1 MSKKEIG
8 IKPLGARVVI
18 QPIEEDNRT
27 DSGLYIPDTAKEKP
41 QTGLVIEIGDNTE
54 DVTITVKAGD
64 KVLFPK
70 YTGTEIKFGSEDY
83 IIMDF
88 EKVLAVLAK

>member
-1 MSKKEIG
+1 MSKKSLG

-18 QPIEEDNRT
+18 QPIEEENRT

-41 QTGLVIEIGDNTE
+41 QTGQVVAVGEGTDEI
-54 DVTITVKAGD
+54 TITVKEGD

-70 YTGTEIKFGSEDY
+70 YTGTEIKLGGETY
-83 IIMDF
+83 MIMDF
-88 EKVLAVLAK
+88 DKVLAVLE

>member
-1 MSKKEIG
+1 MSKKDIG
-8 IKPLGARVVI
+8 IKPLAARVVI
-18 QPIEEDNRT
+18 QPIDEESRT

-41 QTGLVIEIGDNTE
+41 QTGVVVAIGEGTEEIS
-54 DVTITVKAGD
+54 ITVKVGE

-70 YTGTEIKFGSEDY
+70 YTGTEIKLGNEEY

-88 EKVLAVLAK
+88 EKVLAVLS

>member
-1 MSKKEIG
+1 MAKKEIG

-18 QPIEEDNRT
+18 QPVEEDNRT

-41 QTGLVIEIGDNTE
+41 QTGVVVAVGESTE
-54 DVTITVKAGD
+54 DVKITVKVGD

-70 YTGTEIKFGSEDY
+70 YTGTEIKLGGEDY
-83 IIMDF
+83 NIMDF
-88 EKVLAVLAK
+88 EKVLAVLD

>member
-1 MSKKEIG
+1 MAKKDFG

-18 QPIEEDNRT
+18 QPLEEENRT

-41 QTGLVIEIGDNTE
+41 QTGQVVAVGENTE
-54 DVTITVKAGD
+54 DVTITVKEGD

-70 YTGTEIKFGSEDY
+70 YTGTEIKFANEDY

-88 EKVLAVLAK
+88 EKVLAVIS

>member
-1 MSKKEIG
+1 MAKKEFG

-18 QPIEEDNRT
+18 QPVEEENRT

-41 QTGLVIEIGDNTE
+41 QTGIVVAVGEGSE
-54 DVTITVKAGD
+54 DVKITVKVGD

-70 YTGTEIKFGSEDY
+70 YTGTEIKLGGEDY
-83 IIMDF
+83 NIMDF
-88 EKVLAVLAK
+88 EKVLAVLD

>member
-1 MSKKEIG
+1 MSKKSLG

-18 QPIEEDNRT
+18 QPIEEESRT

-41 QTGLVIEIGDNTE
+41 QTGQVVAVGEGTDE
-54 DVTITVKAGD
+54 VTITVKEGD

-70 YTGTEIKFGSEDY
+70 YTGTEIKLGGETY
-83 IIMDF
+83 MIMDF
-88 EKVLAVLAK
+88 DKVLAVLE

>member
-1 MSKKEIG
+1 MSKKELG
-8 IKPLGARVVI
+8 IKPLGPRVVI
-18 QPIEEDNRT
+18 QPVEEDSRT

-41 QTGLVIEIGDNTE
+41 QTGLVVAVGESTE
-54 DVTITVKAGD
+54 DVTISVKVGD

-70 YTGTEIKFGSEDY
+70 YSGTEIKLGKEEY

-88 EKVLAVLAK
+88 EKVLAVLA

>member
-1 MSKKEIG
+1 MSKKDIG
-8 IKPLGARVVI
+8 IKPLGERVVI
-18 QPIEEDNRT
+18 QPLEEESRT

-41 QTGLVIEIGDNTE
+41 QTGTVVAIGEGTE
-54 DVTITVKAGD
+54 DTPITVKVGE

-70 YTGTEIKFGSEDY
+70 YTGTEIKLGNDEF

-88 EKVLAVLAK
+88 EKVLAVLK

>member
-1 MSKKEIG
+1 MSKKNLG

-18 QPIEEDNRT
+18 QPIEEENRT

-41 QTGLVIEIGDNTE
+41 QTGLVVAVGEGTEEI
-54 DVTITVKAGD
+54 TISVKEGD

-70 YTGTEIKFGSEDY
+70 YTGTEIKMGGETY
-83 IIMDF
+83 MIMDF
-88 EKVLAVLAK
+88 EKVLAVLD

>member
-1 MSKKEIG
+1 MSKKEMG
-8 IKPLGARVVI
+8 IKPLAARVVI
-18 QPIEEDNRT
+18 QPIDEESRT

-41 QTGLVIEIGDNTE
+41 QTGVVVAIGEGTE
-54 DVTITVKAGD
+54 ETPITVKVGE

-70 YTGTEIKFGSEDY
+70 YTGTEIKLGNEDY

-88 EKVLAVLAK
+88 EKVLAVLQ

>member
-1 MSKKEIG
+1 MSKKFG

-18 QPIEEDNRT
+18 QPIEEENRT

-41 QTGLVIEIGDNTE
+41 QSGEVVAVGEGTDEI
-54 DVTITVKAGD
+54 TITVKVGD

-70 YTGTEIKFGSEDY
+70 YTGTEVKMGGEDY
-83 IIMDF
+83 MIMDF
-88 EKVLAVLAK
+88 EKVLAVLD

>member
-1 MSKKEIG
+1 MSEKELG
-8 IKPLGARVVI
+8 IKPLGDRVVI
-18 QPIEEDNRT
+18 QPVQEESRT

-41 QTGLVIEIGDNTE
+41 QTGIVVAVAESE
-54 DVTITVKAGD
+54 DDYITVEVGD

-70 YTGTEIKFGSEDY
+70 YTGSEISMGGEDY

-88 EKVLAVLAK
+88 EDLLAVLG

>member
-1 MSKKEIG
+1 MSKKELG
-8 IKPLGARVVI
+8 IKPLGDRVVI
-18 QPIEEDNRT
+18 QPVQEESRT

-41 QTGLVIEIGDNTE
+41 QTGVVVAVAESE
-54 DVTITVKAGD
+54 DDYITVEVGD

-70 YTGTEIKFGSEDY
+70 YTGSEISMGGEDY

-88 EKVLAVLAK
+88 EDLLAVLS

>member
-1 MSKKEIG
+1 MSKKDIG
-8 IKPLGARVVI
+8 IKPLAARVVI
-18 QPIEEDNRT
+18 QPIDEESRT

-41 QTGLVIEIGDNTE
+41 QTGMVVAIGEGTEEIS
-54 DVTITVKAGD
+54 ITVKVGE

-70 YTGTEIKFGSEDY
+70 YTGTEIKLGNEEY

-88 EKVLAVLAK
+88 EKILAVLS

>member
-1 MSKKEIG
+1 MSKKDIG

-18 QPIEEDNRT
+18 QPLEEENRT

-41 QTGLVIEIGDNTE
+41 QTGLVVAIGENTE

-88 EKVLAVLAK
+88 EKVLAVLD

>member
-1 MSKKEIG
+1 MSKKNLG

-18 QPIEEDNRT
+18 QTLEEENRT

-41 QTGLVIEIGDNTE
+41 QTGKVIAVGEGTE
-54 DVTITVKAGD
+54 EVTITVKEGE

-70 YTGTEIKFGSEDY
+70 YTGTEIKLGGETY
-83 IIMDF
+83 LIMDF
-88 EKVLAVLAK
+88 EKVLAVLD

>member
-1 MSKKEIG
+1 MAKKELG

-18 QPIEEDNRT
+18 QPLEEENRT
-27 DSGLYIPDTAKEKP
+27 EGGLYIPDTAKEKP
-41 QTGLVIEIGDNTE
+41 QTGLVVAVGENTDE
-54 DVTITVKAGD
+54 VTITVKVGE

-70 YTGTEIKFGSEDY
+70 YTGTEIKIGSVEY

-88 EKVLAVLAK
+88 EKVLAVLS

>member
-1 MSKKEIG
+1 MSKKELS

-18 QPIEEDNRT
+18 QPLEEENRT

-41 QTGLVIEIGDNTE
+41 QTGLVAAVGENTE

-88 EKVLAVLAK
+88 EKVLAVLD

>member
-1 MSKKEIG
+1 MSKKSLG

-18 QPIEEDNRT
+18 QPIEEENRT

-41 QTGLVIEIGDNTE
+41 QTGEVVAVGEGTE
-54 DVTITVKAGD
+54 EVTITVKAGD

-70 YTGTEIKFGSEDY
+70 YTGTEIKLGGETY
-83 IIMDF
+83 MIMDF
-88 EKVLAVLAK
+88 DKVLAVLD

>member
-1 MSKKEIG
+1 MSKKDIG

-18 QPIEEDNRT
+18 QPVEEENRT

-41 QTGLVIEIGDNTE
+41 QTGLVIAVGENTE
-54 DVTITVKAGD
+54 DVTISVKEGD

-70 YTGTEIKFGSEDY
+70 YTGTEIKFGNEDY

-88 EKVLAVLAK
+88 EKVLAVIA

>member
-1 MSKKEIG
+1 MSKKKLG

-18 QPIEEDNRT
+18 QPVEEENRT

-41 QTGLVIEIGDNTE
+41 QTGLVMAVGEGTDE
-54 DVTITVKAGD
+54 VTISVKEGE

-70 YTGTEIKFGSEDY
+70 YTGTEIKLSGESY
-83 IIMDF
+83 LIMDF
-88 EKVLAVLAK
+88 EKILAVLD

>member
-1 MSKKEIG
+1 MSKKDIG
-8 IKPLGARVVI
+8 IKPLGERVVI
-18 QPIEEDNRT
+18 QPLEEESRT

-41 QTGLVIEIGDNTE
+41 QTGVVVAIGEGSEETP
-54 DVTITVKAGD
+54 ITVKVGE

-70 YTGTEIKFGSEDY
+70 YTGTDIKMGNVDY

-88 EKVLAVLAK
+88 EKVLAVLK

>member
-1 MSKKEIG
+1 MAKKDLG

-18 QPIEEDNRT
+18 QPIEEENRT

-41 QTGLVIEIGDNTE
+41 QTGIVVAVGESTE
-54 DVTITVKAGD
+54 DIKITVKVGD

-70 YTGTEIKFGSEDY
+70 YTGTEIKISGEDY
-83 IIMDF
+83 NIMDF
-88 EKVLAVLAK
+88 EKVLAVLD